1 MQINEDG
8 LQLVKTDKDALSMV
22 ARVKEGFRYLMVYLD
37 HEQAAKTWD
46 DVVANPILH
55 LPPVISPM
63 KKCSSV
69 SNEIV
74 EKEVQMTESD
84 AAIEGGA
91 RRRSTRQR
99 SFIQEKDDDRVSGS
113 DSDSDTDYVPEI
125 VDSDNE
131 VEDGD
136 DDLFQQYA
144 DQEPKEDKK
153 LCVEGQMSDDEFFE
167 AADSDDETVKFNNF
181 KPFVAEDMEDPKF
194 HTGQLFQSID
204 QLRKAVR
211 EHSCK

>member
-37 HEQAAKTWD
+37 HEPAAKTWD

-55 LPPVISPM
+55 LPPVISPV
-63 KKCSSV
+63 KICSSV

-84 AAIEGGA
+84 VAIEGGA

-99 SFIQEKDDDRVSGS
+99 
-113 DSDSDTDYVPEI
+113 
-125 VDSDNE
+125 
-131 VEDGD
+131 
-136 DDLFQQYA
+136 
-144 DQEPKEDKK
+144 
-153 LCVEGQMSDDEFFE
+153 
-167 AADSDDETVKFNNF
+167 
-181 KPFVAEDMEDPKF
+181 
-194 HTGQLFQSID
+194 
-204 QLRKAVR
+204 
-211 EHSCK
+211 